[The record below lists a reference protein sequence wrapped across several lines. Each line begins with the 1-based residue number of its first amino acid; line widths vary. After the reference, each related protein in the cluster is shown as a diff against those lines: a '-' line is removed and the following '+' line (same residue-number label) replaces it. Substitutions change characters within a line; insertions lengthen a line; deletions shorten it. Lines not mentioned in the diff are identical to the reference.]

1 MSIGADRYTYR
12 VFWSEEDEQFVGLC
26 AEFSLLSHLDDTADA
41 AFAGI
46 RDLVAFCVADLR
58 EEGAPLPE
66 PLSARRYSGTLTLR
80 ARDGRRRSWRQ
91 HESPGRRTSG
101 PAPLD
106 RLLDEETGAT
116 VETPRRRVPGSACAF
131 PPASIASTRSMGIA
145 TWSKPRT
152 LIVSSRPAFP
162 VRPR

>member
-1 MSIGADRYTYR
+1 MSIAADRYTYR

-80 ARDGRRRSWRQ
+80 VPPETHRALAMDAAEAGVSMNRLAAERLALRR
-91 HESPGRRTSG
+91 
-101 PAPLD
+101 
-106 RLLDEETGAT
+106 
-116 VETPRRRVPGSACAF
+116 
-131 PPASIASTRSMGIA
+131 
-145 TWSKPRT
+145 
-152 LIVSSRPAFP
+152 
-162 VRPR
+162 